1 MATWRQLRRSIA
13 RAQGTLP
20 YNNREKRR
28 RAIYHDANM
37 RKILGINHSGVTQKN
52 SERQ

>member
-20 YNNREKRR
+20 YNNRGKRR
-28 RAIYHDANM
+28 RDIF
-37 RKILGINHSGVTQKN
+37 HSRGMQKRMEGKVSKKEKN
-52 SERQ
+52 SSVFQ